1 MRAARRQVRH
11 SRTRNLTLV
20 RAEQAAGQ
28 AFGFAE
34 EGVAAATVGLGRMVM
49 TATGAALAVALAATL
64 AWAF

>member
-11 SRTRNLTLV
+11 SRTRHLTLA

-34 EGVAAATVGLGRMVM
+34 EGVAAATVGLGRIAM